1 MQINS
6 NNSLEKIKDNVRRQ
20 IVPYNYK
27 LKKILL
33 IDLMKQN
40 LQKLTLKDCLN
51 ISKILLNLK
60 SG

>member
-1 MQINS
+1 MRIMQNMKF
-6 NNSLEKIKDNVRRQ
+6 KITHLKKLKIMSEDKLFH
-20 IVPYNYK
+20 IIIK

-51 ISKILLNLK
+51 ISKK
-60 SG
+60 YY